1 MSNPEKQ
8 IMNIDLHTTGDARLA
23 VYTNAAGIRFVVAV
37 GETHITVDAQHAHVL
52 LLARAA
58 QG

>member
-23 VYTNAAGIRFVVAV
+23 VYTNAAGIRFVVEV
-37 GETHITVDAQHAHVL
+37 GGNQITVDAHQAQVL
-52 LLARAA
+52 LLARTAL
-58 QG
+58 G